1 MSSSK
6 NKIFETTSFLSV
18 TNSSYIDEL
27 YDKFVKDPNS
37 IQESWREFFLGLA
50 ENKELIKKNTQ
61 GASWSPEQVKNI
73 QNNNYDRYEN
83 LLPKIN
89 VLEIQEKIIKS
100 NSKQIPDNL
109 NIETATKDSVRA
121 IMMIRAY
128 RIRGH
133 LIADLDPLGLTSNA
147 EHPELNPET
156 YGFTKQDRERKIF
169 LDDVLGLK
177 YATINEI
184 LEILL
189 KTYCS
194 KVGVE
199 FMHMTDPD
207 EKSWIQNRIE
217 GKDKEISFTQEGKKQ
232 Y

>member
-6 NKIFETTSFLSV
+6 NKIFETTSFLSG

-27 YDKFVKDPNS
+27 YEKFAKDQNS

-73 QNNNYDRYEN
+73 HNNNLDSYEN

-89 VLEIQEKIIKS
+89 VLEIQEKITKS
-100 NSKQIPDNL
+100 SSKEKPDNFSV
-109 NIETATKDSVRA
+109 ETATTDSVRA

-133 LIADLDPLGLTSNA
+133 LIADLDPLGLTLMQN
-147 EHPELNPET
+147 
-156 YGFTKQDRERKIF
+156 
-169 LDDVLGLK
+169 
-177 YATINEI
+177 
-184 LEILL
+184 
-189 KTYCS
+189 
-194 KVGVE
+194 
-199 FMHMTDPD
+199 
-207 EKSWIQNRIE
+207 IQN
-217 GKDKEISFTQEGKKQ
+217 
-232 Y
+232 

>member
-1 MSSSK
+1 M
-6 NKIFETTSFLSV
+6 
-18 TNSSYIDEL
+18 
-27 YDKFVKDPNS
+27 
-37 IQESWREFFLGLA
+37 
-50 ENKELIKKNTQ
+50 
-61 GASWSPEQVKNI
+61 
-73 QNNNYDRYEN
+73 
-83 LLPKIN
+83 PKIN
-89 VLEIQEKIIKS
+89 VLEIQEKVIKS
-100 NSKQIPDNL
+100 NSKEIPDNF

-217 GKDKEISFTQEGKKQ
+217 GKDKEISFTLEGKKQ

>member
-6 NKIFETTSFLSV
+6 NKIFETTSFLSGA
-18 TNSSYIDEL
+18 NSSYIDEL

-73 QNNNYDRYEN
+73 QNNNLDRYEN

-89 VLEIQEKIIKS
+89 VLEIQEKVIKL
-100 NSKQIPDNL
+100 NSKEIPDNF

-133 LIADLDPLGLTSNA
+133 LIADLDPLGLTSN
-147 EHPELNPET
+147 
-156 YGFTKQDRERKIF
+156 Y
-169 LDDVLGLK
+169 
-177 YATINEI
+177 
-184 LEILL
+184 
-189 KTYCS
+189 
-194 KVGVE
+194 
-199 FMHMTDPD
+199 
-207 EKSWIQNRIE
+207 
-217 GKDKEISFTQEGKKQ
+217 
-232 Y
+232 